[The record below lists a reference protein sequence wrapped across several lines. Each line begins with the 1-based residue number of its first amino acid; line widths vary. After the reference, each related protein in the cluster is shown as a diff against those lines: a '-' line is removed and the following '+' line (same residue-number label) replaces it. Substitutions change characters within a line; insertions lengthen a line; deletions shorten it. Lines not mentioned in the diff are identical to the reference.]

1 MLGLFGVKRPQRAAS
16 RRPGPALVVS
26 VILHAI
32 LVVVVLDALAVP
44 AQLRS
49 WLQGTD
55 AVTEQRE
62 RISYVVV
69 APPPPSG
76 PPTLGRIGG
85 DGRRGS
91 AEESL
96 PIQAPVAVPSS
107 LPTPSTGAPRTSTGD
122 IGTGPLIGGGGPRRG
137 VQPSF
142 GDPRVWVSPGPLV
155 TEPKTPTERLDSA
168 LISSLESYRDSLAA
182 VRGPAGRRPGDWT
195 IERGGQ
201 KYGVDEQFIRLGP
214 VSIPTAVL
222 AALPL
227 NVQGNPIAME
237 REKRLSMM
245 RAEILEQV
253 QRGMNEQ
260 EFRDAVRSIRERKE
274 RERAR
279 EAEQK
284 KAREVEPPVPEPA
297 PVTR

>member
-1 MLGLFGVKRPQRAAS
+1 MKRPLQAGP
-16 RRPGPALVVS
+16 RRPGPALIAS
-26 VILHAI
+26 IILHAV
-32 LVVVVLDALAVP
+32 LVVVILDALAVP

-49 WLQGTD
+49 WLQGTESVVD
-55 AVTEQRE
+55 QRE

-76 PPTLGRIGG
+76 PATEGRVGG

-91 AEESL
+91 AEQSL
-96 PIQAPVAVPSS
+96 PIQAPGAVPSS
-107 LPTPSTGAPRTSTGD
+107 IPTVPADAPRTTTED

-155 TEPKTPTERLDSA
+155 TEPRTATERLDSA
-168 LISSLESYRDSLAA
+168 LVSNLEAYRDSLAA

-195 IERGGQ
+195 IERGGH
-201 KYGVDEQFIRLGP
+201 KYGMDEKFIRLGP

-227 NVQGNPIAME
+227 NNVQGNPIAIE

-279 EAEQK
+279 EAERK
-284 KAREVEPPVPEPA
+284 KAPEGEPAEPEPT

>member
-1 MLGLFGVKRPQRAAS
+1 MRLTRPRQGNDE

-26 VILHAI
+26 VILHAGLI
-32 LVVVVLDALAVP
+32 VLLLEALAVP

-49 WLQGTD
+49 WLLGPEATT
-55 AVTEQRE
+55 AARE

-85 DGRRGS
+85 DGRRGN
-91 AEESL
+91 AEASVPIAPPAFVPDRL
-96 PIQAPVAVPSS
+96 PDAP
-107 LPTPSTGAPRTSTGD
+107 TGERPATAED

-137 VQPSF
+137 VQPSY
-142 GDPRVWVSPGPLV
+142 GDPRVWVAPGPIV
-155 TEPKTPTERLDSA
+155 TDPKTPEQRLDSA
-168 LISSLESYRDSLAA
+168 LISSLERYRDSLAA

-201 KYGVDEQFIRLGP
+201 KFGMDEQFIRLGP
-214 VSIPTAVL
+214 ISIPNAVL

-245 RAEILEQV
+245 RAEIIEQA

-260 EFRDAVRSIRERKE
+260 EFRDAVKSIRERKE
-274 RERAR
+274 RERQR
-279 EAEQK
+279 EAAER
-284 KAREVEPPVPEPA
+284 REREKERPAPEPP

>member
-1 MLGLFGVKRPQRAAS
+1 MKRQARAARS
-16 RRPGPALVVS
+16 RRPGPALIVS
-26 VILHAI
+26 IILHAI
-32 LVVVVLDALAVP
+32 LVVALLEALAVP

-49 WLQGTD
+49 WLAGAD
-55 AVTEQRE
+55 NAVETRE

-85 DGRRGS
+85 DGRRGT
-91 AEESL
+91 AERSTVIE
-96 PIQAPVAVPSS
+96 APTAVPSAI
-107 LPTPSTGAPRTSTGD
+107 PTPSAAEPTSTDD

-137 VQPSF
+137 VQPSY
-142 GDPRVWVSPGPLV
+142 GDPRVWVAPGPLV
-155 TEPKTPTERLDSA
+155 VEPKTPTERLDSA
-168 LISSLESYRDSLAA
+168 LVSSLEAYRDSLAA

-201 KYGVDEQFIRLGP
+201 KFGMDEQFIRLGP
-214 VSIPTAVL
+214 ISIPNAVL

-260 EFRDAVRSIRERKE
+260 EFRDAVKSIRERKE
-274 RERAR
+274 RERKR
-279 EAEQK
+279 EAEEKQS
-284 KAREVEPPVPEPA
+284 REAEPPAPDPV

>member
-1 MLGLFGVKRPQRAAS
+1 MTPTRRAGGP

-26 VILHAI
+26 IILHAV
-32 LVVVVLDALAVP
+32 LVVVILEALAVP

-49 WLQGTD
+49 WLRGSDT
-55 AVTEQRE
+55 AVVARE

-76 PPTLGRIGG
+76 PATLGRVGG
-85 DGRRGS
+85 DGRRGT
-91 AEESL
+91 AERSTT
-96 PIQAPVAVPSS
+96 IQAPVDVPSAIPVPSS
-107 LPTPSTGAPRTSTGD
+107 SNPPTTAED

-142 GDPRVWVSPGPLV
+142 GDPRVWVAPGPLV

-168 LISSLESYRDSLAA
+168 LVSSLEAYRDSLAA
-182 VRGPAGRRPGDWT
+182 IRGPAGRRPGDWT

-201 KYGVDEQFIRLGP
+201 KYGVDEKFIRLGP
-214 VSIPTAVL
+214 ISIPTAVL

-227 NVQGNPIAME
+227 NVQGNPITME

-245 RAEILEQV
+245 RAEILEQA

-260 EFRDAVRSIRERKE
+260 EFRDAVKSIRERKE

-279 EAEQK
+279 EAEAK
-284 KAREVEPPVPEPA
+284 KAGESETQPPEPA

>member
-1 MLGLFGVKRPQRAAS
+1 VKVPRRAAGP

-26 VILHAI
+26 IILHAI
-32 LVVVVLDALAVP
+32 LVVAILEALAVP

-49 WLQGTD
+49 WLRGSESR
-55 AVTEQRE
+55 VERRE

-69 APPPPSG
+69 EPPPPTG
-76 PPTLGRIGG
+76 PATLGRVGG
-85 DGRRGS
+85 DGRRGT
-91 AEESL
+91 AERST
-96 PIQAPVAVPSS
+96 PIQAPTAVPASIPVPSASS
-107 LPTPSTGAPRTSTGD
+107 TPASTED

-155 TEPKTPTERLDSA
+155 NEPKTATERLDSA
-168 LISSLESYRDSLAA
+168 LVTNLEAYRDSLAA
-182 VRGPAGRRPGDWT
+182 IRGPAGRRPGDWT

-201 KYGVDEQFIRLGP
+201 KYGMDEQFIRLGP

-227 NVQGNPIAME
+227 NVQGNPILME

-260 EFRDAVRSIRERKE
+260 EFREAVKNIRERKE

-279 EAEQK
+279 EAEAK
-284 KAREVEPPVPEPA
+284 KKSREADPPPA
-297 PVTR
+297 EQTPVTR